1 MRKQS
6 FISLL
11 ILTLAVLGQC
21 CHCRGKN
28 ALVKPSDVS
37 TEFSVPRGF
46 GRRLL
51 ADCNPAEEA
60 CGIKIQSVIDGGTIV
75 RECVVRQNL
84 TVLSATT
91 LLPGREN
98 IQPSRTACCSSCF
111 EMAECKAW
119 SYCEQRVGCELPSQ
133 FTSNLI
139 NSALLNGS
147 LPYQGCRLLDFKGSF
162 SNLNESSELVARNV
176 PFVSGRRVELL
187 LPAIPG
193 YMVYPNEDLGGQF
206 NYPCVFS
213 PNSQRCQV
221 FGSVSEISDICNAD
235 PRCSGFIFIPAVS
248 GVGEQDFGVLKGGA
262 STELISID
270 ALQPN
275 SLANTYL
282 LTEDGFE
289 RNREAN
295 DSDSGTNILWIILP
309 TIAGALL
316 LAMLV
321 AAVFFAVLS
330 KRHEQMFKV
339 HQGPPLSP
347 PENLTSPAS
356 TSAKNNSY
364 KASDLGAGPS
374 ERPHILTNGSDLEI
388 RTMSL

>member
-1 MRKQS
+1 MSNKY
-6 FISLL
+6 SLSVL
-11 ILTLAVLGQC
+11 IAILAVLGQC

-28 ALVKPSDVS
+28 ALVKPGGGVS
-37 TEFSVPRGF
+37 TEFPFLRGF
-46 GRRLL
+46 ERKLL
-51 ADCNPAEEA
+51 ADCNPVEEN
-60 CGIKIQSVIDGGTIV
+60 CDLRIQSVIDGGTVV

-91 LLPGREN
+91 LLPGGKN

-111 EMAECKAW
+111 DMTECKAW
-119 SYCEQRVGCELPSQ
+119 SYCEQREGCKLPTQ

-139 NSALLNGS
+139 NSTFLNGS

-176 PFVSGRRVELL
+176 PFISGRRVELL

-193 YMVYPNEDLGGQF
+193 YMVFPNKDLGGQF
-206 NYPCVFS
+206 NYQCVFS

-248 GVGEQDFGVLKGGA
+248 GAGEQDFGVLKGG
-262 STELISID
+262 SRTDVIPLD

-295 DSDSGTNILWIILP
+295 ESDSGTNILWIILP

-321 AAVFFAVLS
+321 ATVFFAVLS
-330 KRHEQMFKV
+330 KRHEHMFKV
-339 HQGPPLSP
+339 HQGPLSSP
-347 PENLTSPAS
+347 SRNSPAS
-356 TSAKNNSY
+356 NSAQTNSY
-364 KASDLGAGPS
+364 KPSDLDAGPS
-374 ERPHILTNGSDLEI
+374 ERPHVLTNGSDLEI
-388 RTMSL
+388 RTLS

>member
-1 MRKQS
+1 MS
-6 FISLL
+6 INYYISLA
-11 ILTLAVLGQC
+11 IFIFAALGQC
-21 CHCRGKN
+21 SHCRGQD
-28 ALVKPSDVS
+28 ALVKRVDTS
-37 TEFSVPRGF
+37 TELTAVPTDF
-46 GRRLL
+46 GRNLL
-51 ADCNPAEEA
+51 ADCNPAEQA
-60 CGIKIQSVIDGGTIV
+60 CDLKIQSIIDGGTIV

-91 LLPGREN
+91 LLSGTSN

-111 EMAECKAW
+111 DMAECKAW
-119 SYCEQRVGCELPSQ
+119 SYCEQREGCDLPSQ

-139 NSALLNGS
+139 NSTILNGS
-147 LPYQGCRLLDFKGSF
+147 LPYQGCRLLDFRGSF

-193 YMVYPNEDLGGQF
+193 YMVFPNKDLGGQF

-248 GVGEQDFGVLKGGA
+248 GAGEQDFGVLKGGA
-262 STELISID
+262 STDVIPME

-289 RNREAN
+289 RNRETN
-295 DSDSGTNILWIILP
+295 DSDSGTDILWIILP

-321 AAVFFAVLS
+321 ATVFFAVLS
-330 KRHEQMFKV
+330 KRHEQMFKI

-347 PENLTSPAS
+347 SGNSPAS
-356 TSAKNNSY
+356 TTAQTNLY
-364 KASDLGAGPS
+364 RPTDAGPGPS
-374 ERPHILTNGSDLEI
+374 ERPNILTNGSDLEI
-388 RTMSL
+388 RTMS

>member
-1 MRKQS
+1 VAIVI
-6 FISLL
+6 FA
-11 ILTLAVLGQC
+11 TLEQCYHCLGEDT
-21 CHCRGKN
+21 
-28 ALVKPSDVS
+28 LVKPIESL
-37 TEFSVPRGF
+37 TELPVPTGF
-46 GRRLL
+46 GRNLL

-60 CGIKIQSVIDGGTIV
+60 CDRKIQSIIDGGTIV

-91 LLPGREN
+91 LLSGVKN

-111 EMAECKAW
+111 DMAECKAW
-119 SYCEQRVGCELPSQ
+119 SYCEQIEGCDLPTQ

-139 NSALLNGS
+139 NSSVLNGS
-147 LPYQGCRLLDFKGSF
+147 LPYHGCRLLDFRGSF

-193 YMVYPNEDLGGQF
+193 YMLFPNKDLGGQF

-213 PNSQRCQV
+213 PNAQRCQV

-248 GVGEQDFGVLKGGA
+248 GAGEQDFGVLKGGA
-262 STELISID
+262 SADIISME

-289 RNREAN
+289 RNREGN
-295 DSDSGTNILWIILP
+295 DSESGTNILWIILP

-321 AAVFFAVLS
+321 ATVFFAVLL
-330 KRHEQMFKV
+330 KRHARMVKGHKEQSL
-339 HQGPPLSP
+339 PLSG
-347 PENLTSPAS
+347 NSPAS
-356 TSAKNNSY
+356 TSDRNHLNKPP
-364 KASDLGAGPS
+364 DTGAGPS
-374 ERPHILTNGSDLEI
+374 ERPNALTNGSDLEI
-388 RTMSL
+388 RTMSSY